1 MSRTIFEPFSAS
13 WLSFFGCAAVLV
25 GAYRALNSCKR
36 RRRHPKKGF
45 SEHQLS
51 WTSKVIYK
59 TAWFVAHRIRQV
71 DHDTEPFGGKDMR
84 ARQLKERTHPIRQ

>member
-36 RRRHPKKGF
+36 RRRHSKKGF

-59 TAWFVAHRIRQV
+59 TAWFVAHRI
-71 DHDTEPFGGKDMR
+71 DKSTMTPNHS
-84 ARQLKERTHPIRQ
+84 AERTCAHAS